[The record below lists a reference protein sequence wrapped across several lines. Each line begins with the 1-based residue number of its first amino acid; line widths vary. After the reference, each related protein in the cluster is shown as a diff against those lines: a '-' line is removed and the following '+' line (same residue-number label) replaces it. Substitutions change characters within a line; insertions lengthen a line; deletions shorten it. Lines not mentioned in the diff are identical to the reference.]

1 MFRARRPRRLAAV
14 GSLREHRARLRS
26 LPGEPD
32 EHRKPSCLSE
42 PSFMS
47 ASADAAGRGTHHRL
61 FDVLLVVVAAGSVV
75 IAVHDLNS
83 DVALGETSA
92 PFT

>member
-1 MFRARRPRRLAAV
+1 MNQTNSV
-14 GSLREHRARLRS
+14 SL
-26 LPGEPD
+26 
-32 EHRKPSCLSE
+32 SCLSSE
-42 PSFMS
+42 
-47 ASADAAGRGTHHRL
+47 DIHHRL
-61 FDVLLVVVAAGSVV
+61 FDVLLVIVAARSVV